1 MSTLRPE
8 QWESVSPYLDQALT
22 LSEDARAAWL
32 ASLRE
37 QNRELADCLEALLAE
52 HRELANQ
59 GFLER
64 PPIPIAAEPPLAG
77 QKLGAYTLT
86 SPIGYGGMGTVWLAE
101 RSDGRFQRRA
111 AVKFLSV
118 GLAGRGGEQR
128 FKREGSILA
137 RLAHPNIAG
146 LIDAGVSSEGQPYL
160 ILEHVEGEHIDR
172 YCDDRRLDVSARV
185 RLFLDVLA
193 AVAHAHANLIVH
205 RDLKPSNVLVSND
218 GQVKLLDFGIAK
230 LLETEEQTTA
240 TMLTQEGGGA
250 LTPAYAAPEQV
261 KGEPVTTATDVYA
274 LGVLLYSLLTGQHP
288 AGSGARSAAEL
299 IKAITET
306 EPQRASDAVKPTN
319 EEDEATTTIA
329 TKRATTADKLARL
342 LRGDLDT
349 IISKA
354 LKKNPQERYTSVT
367 AFADD
372 IRRYLAHEPIR
383 ARPDTFVYRT
393 RKFVRRHWLP
403 VAAAVLVIA
412 TLSASLYQVNR
423 ERVIAE
429 RRFAQL
435 RQLSNRIFDFD
446 KAINNLPGSTDA
458 RQKLVAVSLEYLE
471 GLATDARSDLD
482 LTRELAEG
490 YWRIARVQGV
500 PVDLN
505 LGEPAKA
512 EASLKKS
519 DELLGAVLASRPT
532 DRLALFRSAIVARD
546 RMILAQEAYRNADA
560 VAFAH
565 KAAGRMDRF
574 LVRGDASTSERSD
587 AAGLYGN
594 VAQALINMHL
604 YGEAVPHARRTVELA
619 RSLPSAQYRA
629 AQGLSLLAN
638 ALRYQG
644 DLEGAL
650 QTIQDA
656 RKIAE
661 QAVYENEI
669 SRTLNLFGVLFRQ
682 GMILGEDGG
691 VNLDRPADAI
701 EPLQNAFDLV
711 EEAARK
717 DSNDAASRI
726 RVGSSGME
734 LGDIVRHGD
743 PQRALAV
750 YDTVIRRLGEIR
762 NGLRARR
769 DQAMALADS
778 SYPLLSLHRDS
789 EAKQRIVQA
798 VAILKQTK
806 DYPPESVKL
815 DSEIY
820 VVSCAQADYEAHE
833 GDVGRAL
840 QMYEQLLAK
849 VIAAKPE
856 PLNDLRDAPRMSHL
870 YENLAALYR
879 RSGESDKADSMQK
892 KRLELWQQ
900 WEQKLPNN
908 AFVRRQLEAV
918 ALPSPLIAKNSSHF

>member
-1 MSTLRPE
+1 MSTIRPD

-37 QNRELADCLEALLAE
+37 QNRELADCLETLLAE
-52 HRELANQ
+52 HRELANK

-64 PPIPIAAEPPLAG
+64 PPLVITSEPPLAG

-86 SPIGYGGMGTVWLAE
+86 SPIGYGGMGSVWLAE

-111 AVKFLSV
+111 AVKFLNV
-118 GLAGRGGEQR
+118 ALAGRGGEQR
-128 FKREGSILA
+128 FKREGSFLA

-146 LIDAGVSSEGQPYL
+146 LIDAGVSSEAQPYL

-172 YCDDRRLDVSARV
+172 YCDERRLDIRARL

-230 LLETEEQTTA
+230 LLETEQPTTA

-274 LGVLLYSLLTGQHP
+274 LGVLLYALLTGLHP
-288 AGSGARSAAEL
+288 AGARTRSAAEL
-299 IKAITET
+299 VKAILET
-306 EPQRASDAVKPTN
+306 EPQRASDAVKPAN
-319 EEDEATTTIA
+319 EEAEAVTSIA

-372 IRRYLAHEPIR
+372 IRRYLAHEPIS
-383 ARPDTFVYRT
+383 ARPDTFLYRT

-403 VAAAVLVIA
+403 VAAAALVIA
-412 TLSASLYQVNR
+412 TLSVSLFQVNR

-429 RRFAQL
+429 RRFTQL

-471 GLATDARSDLD
+471 GLASDARSDLD
-482 LTRELAEG
+482 LTREVAEG

-512 EASLKKS
+512 EASLKKA
-519 DELLGAVLASRPT
+519 DELLEAVLTSRPT
-532 DRLALFRSAIVARD
+532 DHLALFRSAIVARD
-546 RMILAQEAYRNADA
+546 RMILAQEAHQYADA
-560 VAFAH
+560 VTFAH

-574 LVRGDASTSERSD
+574 LLRGDASTSERSD

-619 RSLPSAQYRA
+619 RSLPSGQYRA

-650 QTIQDA
+650 QSIQEA

-661 QAVYENEI
+661 EAVYENEI
-669 SRTLNLFGVLFRQ
+669 SRLLNIYGVLLRQ
-682 GMILGEDGG
+682 GLILGDDDG
-691 VNLDRPADAI
+691 VNLNRPAEAI
-701 EPLQNAFDLV
+701 ESLQRAFDMV

-717 DSNDAASRI
+717 DPNDAATRT
-726 RVGSSGME
+726 RVGNSGTI
-734 LGDIVRHGD
+734 LGNILRHRD

-750 YDTVIRRLGEIR
+750 YDTAIRRLGEIR
-762 NGLRARR
+762 NSVPARL
-769 DQAMALADS
+769 DQAMALANS
-778 SYPLLSLHRDS
+778 SYPLLSLHRGS

-815 DSEIY
+815 DSAVYI
-820 VVSCAQADYEAHE
+820 VSCADADYEAKE
-833 GDVGRAL
+833 GDVHRAV
-840 QMYEQLLAK
+840 QMYEQLLA
-849 VIAAKPE
+849 VVMVAKPE
-856 PLNDLRDAPRMSHL
+856 PLNDMWDAPRMSHL

-879 RSGESDKADSMQK
+879 RSGEADKANGMQQ
-892 KRLELWQQ
+892 KRLELWRQ
-900 WEQKLPNN
+900 WEQKLPDN
-908 AFVRRQLEAV
+908 AFVRRQLEAA
-918 ALPSPLIAKNSSHF
+918 ALPQLIANN